1 MSKEPAVDRGG
12 DVDSSAYLLRELEI
26 EMKRRWL
33 SGEDTAWFDYDTVE
47 LNDGY
52 DDWQQ
57 QQQRDREDEYFEE
70 DEDGSD
76 EADGEVGNASRNR
89 ARDQSRDQSR
99 TSAARHCGHGCWR
112 R

>member
-1 MSKEPAVDRGG
+1 
-12 DVDSSAYLLRELEI
+12 
-26 EMKRRWL
+26 MKRRWL
-33 SGEDTAWFDYDTVE
+33 SGEDAAWFDYDTVD

-52 DDWQQ
+52 DDWQQQ

-89 ARDQSRDQSR
+89 ARDQSR
-99 TSAARHCGHGCWR
+99 TSAARHCGHGRWR